1 MRFASVFIT
10 FIAALASILLIFGC
24 YKEKTAIENIG
35 GFEDVIQKTETYRQ
49 DIVNL
54 QKQLQDLAAQKGDK
68 ENKLAQLES
77 RENYK
82 TTPTAFLTFDRG
94 FSQNTVEIIDILN
107 KNELKGTFFVVGTN
121 LKSSETLRTAL
132 KSAWESGHKIGIRS
146 YSDEL
151 KKIYSSEEAYFED
164 LYACRDMIKEIT
176 GESPVLVLM
185 PGGTATAEIFF
196 ERYTGSDKVFSKVL
210 ARLESEGFM
219 VNDWSVDT
227 QNATETDVDTIVS
240 STLKGSSKNLKSTY
254 KTCVVLFTENKRA
267 NTSLPRIISGL
278 KDQGYTF
285 ATLPTGI
292 CITRQR

>member
-24 YKEKTAIENIG
+24 FKEKTAIENIG

-49 DIVNL
+49 DIENL
-54 QKQLQDLAAQKGDK
+54 QNRLQELTTQKVEKEDQLS
-68 ENKLAQLES
+68 QLES

-82 TTPTAFLTFDRG
+82 TTPTAFLTFDGG
-94 FSQNTVEIIDILN
+94 FSQNTVDVIETLE
-107 KNELKGTFFVVGTN
+107 KHELKGTFFVVGTN
-121 LKSSETLRTAL
+121 LKFSETLRNAL

-146 YSDEL
+146 YSDDF

-164 LYACRDMIKEIT
+164 LYACRDMVKEIT
-176 GESPVLVLM
+176 GESPVLVRM
-185 PGGTATAEIFF
+185 PGGTATAEILFK
-196 ERYTGSDKVFSKVL
+196 RYTGSDTVFDKVL
-210 ARLESEGFM
+210 TRLESEGFM

-240 STLKGSSKNLKSTY
+240 ATLKGSSKNLKSTY
-254 KTCVVLFTENKRA
+254 KTCAVLFTENKRA
-267 NTSLPRIISGL
+267 NASLSRIISGL
-278 KDQGYTF
+278 KEQGYTF

>member
-10 FIAALASILLIFGC
+10 FVAALASLLLIFGC

-35 GFEDVIQKTETYRQ
+35 GFEDVVQKTESYRKEIADLEQ
-49 DIVNL
+49 QLKDLAVEKTTAQERLN
-54 QKQLQDLAAQKGDK
+54 QLQ
-68 ENKLAQLES
+68 S

-82 TTPTAFLTFDRG
+82 TTPTAFLTFDGG
-94 FSQNTVEIIDILN
+94 FSQNTVDVIKTLDQY
-107 KNELKGTFFVVGTN
+107 ELKGTFFVVGTN
-121 LKSSETLRTAL
+121 LKNSKSLQAAL

-151 KKIYSSEEAYFED
+151 TKIYSSEKAYFDD
-164 LYACRDMIKEIT
+164 LYACRDLVKEIT
-176 GESPVLVLM
+176 GETPVLVRM
-185 PGGTATAEIFF
+185 PGGSATAQILF
-196 ERYTGSDKVFSKVL
+196 ERYTGSKEVFPKVL
-210 ARLESEGFM
+210 ARLEAEGFM

-227 QNATETDVDTIVS
+227 KNATVSDLDEIVS
-240 STLKGSSKNLKSTY
+240 TALNGSSKTLKATY
-254 KTCVVLFTENKRA
+254 KTCVVLFTDNKRA
-267 NTSLPRIISGL
+267 NASLSRIISGL